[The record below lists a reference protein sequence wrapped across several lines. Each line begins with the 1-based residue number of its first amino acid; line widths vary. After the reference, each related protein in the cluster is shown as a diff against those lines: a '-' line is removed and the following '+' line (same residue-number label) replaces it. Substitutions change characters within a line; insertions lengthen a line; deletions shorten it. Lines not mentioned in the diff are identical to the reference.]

1 MLIRTSQGVH
11 VDILNLNPLIV
22 RSYTCFL
29 YFKIQIVVATTKGEV
44 TEKEAGVMAML
55 LSKVEVDDMETVH
68 EISAI
73 AATLDPKTTEAEVE
87 VMAEKATELSKEV
100 KEEIVEQV
108 ADMVEEMGPVVSA
121 REFKM
126 IEKMTKNMDK
136 ELTKKDVKILS
147 QVRPR
152 SDSAS

>member
-1 MLIRTSQGVH
+1 MFI
-11 VDILNLNPLIV
+11 N
-22 RSYTCFL
+22 SYIFINFVLFSSGKTKFSMASCFL

-147 QVRPR
+147 QVRL
-152 SDSAS
+152 